1 MYPIAALPDGLSALI
16 ETTLARGPRIRHFV
30 YGMKV
35 DVRKVGGPQGQ
46 AHPTTVA
53 PKPAEA
59 LRWPDFNPLSKTE
72 LRAAGPAAK
81 TDLSGALNT
90 FIQRTSIAVGAAIIG
105 ASALLLEPG
114 APIEQV
120 ASPLQ
125 QIQAPDER
133 AVPTLP
139 PVQAVSALE
148 IAPEARARAELE
160 AVRSLAS
167 EHASLALGA
176 AHQKL
181 GHASAERMRAISGL
195 LKQMQSNGSS
205 AAMISKV
212 QDDLHRPIDEVATTK
227 DSRLVFS
234 GLQQDVSKW
243 FGEAAKREQKLH
255 GTMQAWSKLDKTYL
269 APQVAE
275 TLAPLGLSPA
285 DLKALVGQ
293 ESGDHMLKDQRGDI
307 AGIAQIGARENR
319 EVGPHLDRKDDHQAI
334 ELAALVLSKKADQ
347 LEAMARY
354 RGVDW
359 DAVQASPDFS
369 RLLFASYNAGA
380 EPIARALKIA
390 QNEGLDIT
398 SWAAIRGAPGAHDNA
413 PLHRGL
419 AATKTYRGKAAAKA
433 KEVRTYV
440 QRIDLRRAGPPSTPL
455 NDA

>member
-1 MYPIAALPDGLSALI
+1 
-16 ETTLARGPRIRHFV
+16 
-30 YGMKV
+30 MKV

-46 AHPTTVA
+46 AQPTAVA
-53 PKPAEA
+53 AKPLEA
-59 LRWPDFNPLSKTE
+59 LRWPDLGALPKTG
-72 LRAAGPAAK
+72 LRAASPATKA
-81 TDLSGALNT
+81 DLSSAFNT
-90 FIQRTSIAVGAAIIG
+90 LIRRTSIAVGAAIIG
-105 ASALLLEPG
+105 ASALLLGPG

-120 ASPLQ
+120 AAPPQ
-125 QIQAPDER
+125 QILAPAER
-133 AVPTLP
+133 AGPTLP
-139 PVQAVSALE
+139 VVPVEGLALQAEGPAVQKEGLA
-148 IAPEARARAELE
+148 ITPAKMAPSSQIRARAELE
-160 AVRSLAS
+160 TVRSLS
-167 EHASLALGA
+167 TEHAGLALRA
-176 AHQKL
+176 AHRKL
-181 GHASAERMRAISGL
+181 GESSAERMRAIGAL

-212 QDDLHRPIDEVATTK
+212 QDDLHRPLDEVATIK
-227 DSRLVFS
+227 DSRMVFG
-234 GLQQDVSKW
+234 GLQRDVSKW
-243 FGEAAKREQKLH
+243 FGETAKREQELH
-255 GTMQAWSKLDKTYL
+255 ATMQAWSRLDEAYL
-269 APQVAE
+269 SPQVAE

-307 AGIAQIGARENR
+307 AGIAQIGTRENR
-319 EVGPHLDRKDDHQAI
+319 EVGPHLDRKDDKQAI

-359 DAVQASPDFS
+359 DAVQASPNFS

-390 QNEGLDIT
+390 QSEGLDIT

-440 QRIDLRRAGPPSTPL
+440 QRIDLRRAEPPSTPL